1 MTLPA
6 LSTATHRVVEGQEM
20 ASRGVLPST
29 SLVVHADAPPV
40 GPVEPTTLP
49 ALSTATHR
57 VVEGQEIL
65 STAFGWRCVPVS
77 TSTGVVQVVMP
88 DAYAPG

>member
-1 MTLPA
+1 LA
-6 LSTATHRVVEGQEM
+6 
-20 ASRGVLPST
+20 PST
-29 SLVVHADAPPV
+29 WRTVQDEAAPA
-40 GPVEPTTLP
+40 GPVEVTTLP

-65 STAFGWRCVPVS
+65 STSFGWTCVPVS

>member
-1 MTLPA
+1 
-6 LSTATHRVVEGQEM
+6 
-20 ASRGVLPST
+20 
-29 SLVVHADAPPV
+29 
-40 GPVEPTTLP
+40 LP